1 MPFRKIQGTD
11 SVYSLL
17 CFDKASEER
26 SDDPDGTDG
35 RLSKRLLKLA
45 TTELPSHIFL
55 FSHGWKGDVPA
66 AVDQYDRWI
75 KAVASLIRDQ
85 HLFNGGRF
93 SPWWIGLHWP
103 SLPWG
108 DDEFGAAGGSF
119 DTQTKVVSGTA
130 LQQRYLERLGDTP
143 EICNALE
150 TIFREE
156 RVNAAAVE
164 MPSRVA
170 KAYEELNASLGLG
183 EAGEGA
189 APGDDREPFN
199 PVKAFQMGQAQA
211 QAAGF
216 GGINWGGLLSPLRQL
231 SFWTMKKRARTVGE
245 QGMHSFMAQ
254 LMQVCPDARVH
265 LMGHSFGCIVTS
277 SLLCGPGGQWQ
288 LPRPVDSLVLA
299 QGALSLWAYSPSIA
313 KASGRAGYFHR
324 VMAES
329 LVRGAI
335 VTTTSKWDKALRAF
349 YPLGAGAARQVD
361 FALNVTDPPKYGA
374 MGTFGAR
381 GLLRNVQDKPML
393 SEKMSYGFQPRT
405 LYNLEGSEFI
415 RKGHG
420 ASGAHNDIDGPQI
433 AHAICEAA
441 MVGKRP
447 SDDNT

>member
-1 MPFRKIQGTD
+1 
-11 SVYSLL
+11 
-17 CFDKASEER
+17 
-26 SDDPDGTDG
+26 
-35 RLSKRLLKLA
+35 
-45 TTELPSHIFL
+45 
-55 FSHGWKGDVPA
+55 
-66 AVDQYDRWI
+66 
-75 KAVASLIRDQ
+75 
-85 HLFNGGRF
+85 
-93 SPWWIGLHWP
+93 
-103 SLPWG
+103 
-108 DDEFGAAGGSF
+108 
-119 DTQTKVVSGTA
+119 
-130 LQQRYLERLGDTP
+130 
-143 EICNALE
+143 
-150 TIFREE
+150 
-156 RVNAAAVE
+156 
-164 MPSRVA
+164 
-170 KAYEELNASLGLG
+170 
-183 EAGEGA
+183 
-189 APGDDREPFN
+189 
-199 PVKAFQMGQAQA
+199 MGQAQA

-231 SFWTMKKRARTVGE
+231 SFWTMKKRARTIGE
-245 QGMHSFMAQ
+245 QGMHSFLTQ

-288 LPRPVDSLVLA
+288 LPRPVNSLVLV

-313 KASGRAGYFHR
+313 KAAGKAGYFHR
-324 VMAES
+324 VMTEN

-335 VTTTSKWDKALRAF
+335 VTTTSKWDKALRTF

-415 RKGHG
+415 RKGQG

-441 MVGKRP
+441 MVGERP